1 MVRCI
6 YKIET
11 DVIKMGKRYI
21 TEEMGKIV
29 LEQAKSEK
37 LKKYLDEHFNK
48 WFVNVQY
55 GWVEVFIDDAELE
68 DYSEEDLF
76 DQNFD
81 LHDELLTSIG
91 IDLMGEELSWVME
104 DSNVELFRIS
114 KAEKLDVIAKR
125 LKNGRYTESMFSESL
140 LKDLEIYK

>member
-1 MVRCI
+1 M
-6 YKIET
+6 E
-11 DVIKMGKRYI
+11 KRFTI
-21 TEEMGKIV
+21 EEMGKMV
-29 LEQAKSEK
+29 LEQAKGEK

-48 WFVNVQY
+48 WLVNAQY

-91 IDLMGEELSWVME
+91 VDLMGEELSWVME
-104 DSNVELFRIS
+104 YSNVELYRIS
-114 KAEKLDVIAKR
+114 EAEKLDVIAKR
-125 LKNGRYTESMFSESL
+125 LKNGRYTECMFSESL